1 MEYNAEFK
9 KIGNMLM
16 FHPDDVNF
24 YWENGKVGLI
34 KSDGS
39 IFHPAEFNQIEVC
52 EKYIYFLKD
61 GLVTLYQPTHIR
73 SWNLEYE
80 TKGYIYAYNGKLGW
94 KDSKGEILIPAKYD
108 EISRWGEDVY
118 EVLSGDHWHYINGDL
133 MEILTDFTQLE
144 GDEDDEPPFDLYH
157 PNNKVLTVQEY
168 IGHKV
173 NSDPNV
179 INLDG
184 TWVRL
189 CRKTGREIS
198 EMLVNSEDECPMTED
213 NLRLFNNSFSYEYGV
228 YLMHSKSEKG
238 VCDCLRQACR
248 MGAYN
253 TSWYYLVKV
262 WKAPGMEP
270 SAGELRAIRYSIA
283 KSRQLG
289 RLEFALG
296 HDCSLE
302 PRETKMIIVTHYNER
317 CFPPDIEFDWTDFL
331 NEKSLDEITA
341 YIPVLKKTIEETYL
355 PEYIKEVWWD
365 MLHDRINDI
374 NYDPNRS
381 WEETER
387 VIGFFKKD
395 DTSYLRGVN
404 WCVERFMDCDTSKTD
419 PYIYINKLKWLLEN
433 DANVNFIERGETG
446 LDLLNKKPD
455 TFLNKSPVTESM
467 IEECKQLMRQHG
479 ALTMKELIREE
490 SQNTDYQV
498 ELSRMN

>member
-1 MEYNAEFK
+1 M
-9 KIGNMLM
+9 
-16 FHPDDVNF
+16 
-24 YWENGKVGLI
+24 
-34 KSDGS
+34 
-39 IFHPAEFNQIEVC
+39 
-52 EKYIYFLKD
+52 
-61 GLVTLYQPTHIR
+61 
-73 SWNLEYE
+73 
-80 TKGYIYAYNGKLGW
+80 
-94 KDSKGEILIPAKYD
+94 
-108 EISRWGEDVY
+108 
-118 EVLSGDHWHYINGDL
+118 
-133 MEILTDFTQLE
+133 
-144 GDEDDEPPFDLYH
+144 
-157 PNNKVLTVQEY
+157 TVQEY

-419 PYIYINKLKWLLEN
+419 PYFYINKLKWLLEN
-433 DANVNFIERGETG
+433 GANVNFIERGETG